1 MSNIKLILLTIST
14 ILISSVLLFAAES
27 EPTPVKNDNKL
38 EDRDILA
45 EFQGGQVLRKDL
57 QFKISKL
64 PPNMQGRF
72 QTVDGQL
79 QVLDIIT
86 TEEVFY
92 RKAIDLGIDKS
103 PDVRDRILQVQKRY
117 YLQEY
122 YKRNVSDL
130 VTLTEDDM
138 QSFYQENL
146 KLFYM
151 NPNITIHYIQTA
163 SEADAQAAIAE
174 LNAGASFA
182 EVSDKYNQN
191 TYAKGLK
198 GVIKNIRLNGNIPG
212 LGNDPVLEASIGESV
227 ADPVAVIGPLQTDS
241 GWHIFRTVDI
251 IDGRQKEYLEVKPEI
266 EQRMRPAKERDLLD
280 ALKNNLIAKYQVQID
295 TEMVAKIDLQQQQN
309 NIPIEN
315 EVLISGSDPELNYTV
330 SDLLNTFTKVSP
342 QEQIFYIK
350 GGGAAQLMDQEL
362 IQKLIYLEAKN
373 QQYERFFD
381 DNEEYVQMKRNV
393 LLRRAFEYLVLEKV
407 EISDSEVA
415 ARYEQDIESYINP
428 AKRTIQVLFFENEK
442 TANKAW
448 KKFAK
453 AHKKNKEKDINKII
467 TKYSTRPQ
475 KSIYE
480 NQYDNGVVTGVAQD
494 AEFSKRI
501 WTNPVGYLSPV
512 FTANNGDI
520 VFFRTLSEDAKSYK
534 PLTEV
539 EPRVHGVIRQE
550 KEKAMQ
556 DKVIEELNVEYDMKK
571 YPERIQLNLSA
582 DELFTHAD
590 NAARSRNYKDAI
602 IFYDQII
609 KNYANGVDD
618 YKASFMKAFLV
629 AEEMQDKDQAL
640 QLFRSFLAKYPEG
653 DLHESARFMIDSL
666 EGNIEGFED
675 FE

>member
-1 MSNIKLILLTIST
+1 MSNIKLILLTISL

-38 EDRDILA
+38 EDRDVLA

-57 QFKISKL
+57 QNKISKL

-72 QTVDGQL
+72 QTIDGQL

-103 PDVRDRILQVQKRY
+103 PDVRDKILQVQKRY

-130 VTLTEDDM
+130 VTLTEEDM
-138 QSFYQENL
+138 QSFYQDNL
-146 KLFYM
+146 NLFYL

-212 LGNDPVLEASIGESV
+212 LGNDPVLEARIGETT
-227 ADPVAVIGPLQTDS
+227 ADPVAVIGPVQTDS

-251 IDGRQKEYLEVKPEI
+251 VAGRQKEFLEVKPEI
-266 EQRMRPAKERDLLD
+266 EQRMRPAKERDILD
-280 ALKNNLIAKYQVQID
+280 ALKKDLIAKYQVQID
-295 TEMVAKIDLQQQQN
+295 TVMAARIDLQQKQN

-330 SDLLNTFTKVSP
+330 TDLLNTFTKVSP
-342 QEQIFYIK
+342 QEQIYYIK
-350 GGGAAQLMDQEL
+350 GGGAALLMDQEL
-362 IQKLIYLEAKN
+362 IQKLIYVEARN
-373 QQYERFFD
+373 QQYERYFD

-415 ARYEQDIESYINP
+415 ARYEQDIESYVNP

-453 AHKKNKEKDINKII
+453 AHKKDKEKDINKII
-467 TKYSTRPQ
+467 SKYSTRPQ
-475 KSIYE
+475 KSIFE
-480 NQYDNGVVTGVAQD
+480 NQYDNGIVTGVAQD

-501 WTNPVGYLSPV
+501 WANPVGYLSPV

-520 VFFRTLSEDAKSYK
+520 VFFRTLSEDGKSYK

-539 EPRVHGVIRQE
+539 EPRVHGMIKQE

-609 KNYANGVDD
+609 KNYTNGVDD

-629 AEEMQDKDQAL
+629 AEEMQDKDLAL
-640 QLFRSFLAKYPEG
+640 QLFRSFLTKYPEG

-666 EGNIEGFED
+666 EGNIENFED